1 MDPEE
6 ILKHEA
12 TYSEEQI
19 LKKANKVMLVED
31 FIALEVLPDP
41 EVRFMGIYEVQY
53 FDARGQQVEFIFKQ
67 NLN

>member
-1 MDPEE
+1 MDKN
-6 ILKHEA
+6 ISHEP

-19 LKKANKVMLVED
+19 LKKANKIMLVED

-53 FDARGQQVEFIFKQ
+53 FDARGQQVEFVFQQ
-67 NLN
+67 NQN